1 MRNTYN
7 NGGNTYGG
15 AMADVNHTDVVRERI
30 LQRLIYAEYMPG
42 HTFKLREMVEDPE
55 FQGMSQTPIREAL
68 LQLVAMD
75 ILVGQRGFSVRVP
88 IPSVENLA
96 EVRAIRTRLEI
107 MAATNALQEWNPAA
121 IEALERIHAELL
133 VAKAAGDVN
142 RILRTNVQF
151 HFSLYGEQ
159 RRSYL
164 MTMIRTL
171 WAITGPS
178 IRFLYEEG
186 RPLAI
191 DGRHP
196 HDDVIEALRTQDGE
210 LLGKAIAEGVS
221 GTGQKILQVLRE
233 KVSPEA
239 LAVQPFRKMELLR
252 TRAKQGRR
260 IRQQE

>member
-1 MRNTYN
+1 
-7 NGGNTYGG
+7 
-15 AMADVNHTDVVRERI
+15 MAELNHTDVVRETI
-30 LQRLIYAEYMPG
+30 LEKLIHAEYMPG
-42 HTFKLREMVEDPE
+42 HTFKLREMTEDPQ

-107 MAATNALQEWNPAA
+107 MAAISALQDWTPPG
-121 IEALERIHAELL
+121 IEALERIHAQLL
-133 VAKAAGDVN
+133 VAKAAGDVD
-142 RILRTNVQF
+142 RILRSNVQF
-151 HFSLYGEQ
+151 HFALYGEK

-186 RPLAI
+186 RPLDI
-191 DGRHP
+191 EGRHP
-196 HDDVIEALRTQDGE
+196 HDDVIAALRSRDGE
-210 LLGKAIAEGVS
+210 LLGKAIAEDVS
-221 GTGQKILQVLRE
+221 GTGQKILQVLRD

-239 LAVQPFRKMELLR
+239 LAIQPFRKMELLR
-252 TRAKQGRR
+252 TRAKQGRS
-260 IRQQE
+260 IRQQD